1 MMNLLR
7 QSLPVSSWVKE
18 AENSSIESLMSSNI
32 GGGSF
37 LKFSLF
43 KGWLEKDAPSVGPTD
58 LVSMP
63 SADNYQLVD
72 AIDFG
77 LAKKY
82 RDSSTHQHIPYR
94 VIYVYGEF
102 SQLSLK
108 RLTLI
113 FIRAYLEPVRDYKA
127 AAKVALKLVE
137 LVYYK
142 PQEVYGAMRNFAAEV
157 IDDGEE
163 LGTEFKSDPPTFVST
178 PVIVS
183 RIPSFPASSRALM
196 DMLVN
201 LIYKNRDERTKA
213 RSKLRNLVERAYLA
227 QGCTSKVAIPEKTP
241 ETCGVRNVWDRDK
254 LAKKLSILAES
265 NGQAIEARFGGGGL
279 ESLPTRR
286 QEGQDYVSVAGCTTW
301 QDNQSYTQGSSRV
314 MATIDTMV
322 PVRVIRTGQVN
333 LEMVIRVQAGLG
345 GPNSERHILNSRGAL
360 VERRA
365 LVCKERLIIGHC
377 LVLSLLVV
385 RARDMIAYCLLFSLI
400 ISLISNALGAS
411 PETISILSQDASFAR
426 DFQETL
432 VGASLVKKCL
442 DGVNSSIFVY
452 GQSGSGKTFTIWGPT
467 NALSEES
474 ICSNEQGLTPRVFQR
489 LFSRIDEEQKE
500 HAVKELVHQC
510 SCSSLEGMS
519 NRRIAVTNLNIQ
531 SSYLHSV
538 FTCIVESQCNVI
550 RPGVEGTL
558 LSYFTCLVMDGL
570 NCFKTN
576 RMNLVDLAGTKR
588 QEATGATGE
597 RQKESHHINRSLT
610 QLGGWGDAEL
620 AIVYVVSPAQRYQK
634 DFLSCRRIENA
645 PISKPTATNTDI
657 PVSEIYWALRMSVK
671 LHLMLNSKMLIDG
684 DGERD
689 PIVATSLL
697 EASNLLVLKG
707 GSVIQSNSNLAV
719 HGQGSLNLTMADIVI
734 EAQYLF
740 YQYFVVS
747 M

>member
-1 MMNLLR
+1 M
-7 QSLPVSSWVKE
+7 KE
-18 AENSSIESLMSSNI
+18 LNRE
-32 GGGSF
+32 
-37 LKFSLF
+37 
-43 KGWLEKDAPSVGPTD
+43 
-58 LVSMP
+58 
-63 SADNYQLVD
+63 
-72 AIDFG
+72 
-77 LAKKY
+77 
-82 RDSSTHQHIPYR
+82 DS
-94 VIYVYGEF
+94 
-102 SQLSLK
+102 
-108 RLTLI
+108 
-113 FIRAYLEPVRDYKA
+113 
-127 AAKVALKLVE
+127 
-137 LVYYK
+137 
-142 PQEVYGAMRNFAAEV
+142 
-157 IDDGEE
+157 
-163 LGTEFKSDPPTFVST
+163 
-178 PVIVS
+178 
-183 RIPSFPASSRALM
+183 
-196 DMLVN
+196 
-201 LIYKNRDERTKA
+201 
-213 RSKLRNLVERAYLA
+213 
-227 QGCTSKVAIPEKTP
+227 
-241 ETCGVRNVWDRDK
+241 
-254 LAKKLSILAES
+254 
-265 NGQAIEARFGGGGL
+265 
-279 ESLPTRR
+279 
-286 QEGQDYVSVAGCTTW
+286 
-301 QDNQSYTQGSSRV
+301 
-314 MATIDTMV
+314 
-322 PVRVIRTGQVN
+322 
-333 LEMVIRVQAGLG
+333 AGLG
-345 GPNSERHILNSRGAL
+345 RPNSERHILDSRGAL
-360 VERRA
+360 VERP
-365 LVCKERLIIGHC
+365 ERRKRYFATLKDSAG
-377 LVLSLLVV
+377 
-385 RARDMIAYCLLFSLI
+385 DMGGSTDIVKNQIAYCLLFSLI

-411 PETISILSQDASFAR
+411 PDTISILSQDASFAR
-426 DFQETL
+426 DFQETVMEIRNDQL
-432 VGASLVKKCL
+432 IEDLFLRLIYIGASLVKKCL

-452 GQSGSGKTFTIWGPT
+452 GQSESEKTFTIWEPT
-467 NALSEES
+467 NELSEES

-489 LFSRIDEEQKE
+489 LFSSIDEEQKE
-500 HAVKELVHQC
+500 HAIKELMHQC

-645 PISKPTATNTDI
+645 PISKPTATNTDV
-657 PVSEIYWALRMSVK
+657 PVSEIYGALRMSVK

-734 EAQYLF
+734 EAQHLF

-747 M
+747 MLNLDRCSEISVDDMLVHHRSNCKLEVCPMELIHPPEDYNFNSTLSFTLQICRVEEIIVEGSIEGSVVHFQWVRTVIVRLNK